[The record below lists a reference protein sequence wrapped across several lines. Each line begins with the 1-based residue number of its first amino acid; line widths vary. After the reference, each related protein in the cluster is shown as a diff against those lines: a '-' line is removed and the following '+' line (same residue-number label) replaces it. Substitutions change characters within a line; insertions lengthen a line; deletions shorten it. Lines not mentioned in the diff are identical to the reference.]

1 MFGAF
6 RKKIALFRAKRAAQ
20 RNVRQRPP
28 RQEIVETMCR
38 QPPARLPDSEIIR
51 VVYSA
56 DREKRL
62 IITRDS
68 LRGYFRYAVEQ
79 LYVWSDEEWLFLSKT
94 PDALPAMWNRTGDG
108 ETSFFGT
115 EQEVWSALACT
126 PEYRLH
132 FGEEPQ
138 ALDGTPLCASKKSA
152 SREKGA

>member
-1 MFGAF
+1 MSRSADARMHPNFMN
-6 RKKIALFRAKRAAQ
+6 R
-20 RNVRQRPP
+20 RQRPP
-28 RQEIVETMCR
+28 RQEIVETMLQ
-38 QPPARLPDSEIIR
+38 QPPASLPDSEIIR
-51 VVYSA
+51 LVYSA

-62 IITRDS
+62 IITRDC
-68 LRGYFRYAVEQ
+68 LRNCFRYVVEK
-79 LYVWSDEEWLFLSKT
+79 LHMWSDEEWLFLSKT
-94 PDALPAMWNRTGDG
+94 PDALPAMWERTGDG

-115 EQEVWSALACT
+115 EQEIWSALACT